1 MNGNIHFPQV
11 RQISVVMMQQFSNQN
26 AKGFVLF
33 ELLIAMT
40 ILVGSVTTLHNIYI
54 NLVAKRIE
62 LQKAN
67 ARLLE
72 FANQSEIQMA
82 QERLKKASQ

>member
-1 MNGNIHFPQV
+1 
-11 RQISVVMMQQFSNQN
+11 MMKMFSTQN

-33 ELLIAMT
+33 ELLIVMT
-40 ILVGSVTTLHNIYI
+40 ILSGSVTTLHNIYT
-54 NLVAKRIE
+54 NLVAKQIE
-62 LQKAN
+62 LKKAH

-72 FANQSEIQMA
+72 FANQSEIQIA

>member
-1 MNGNIHFPQV
+1 
-11 RQISVVMMQQFSNQN
+11 MMKIFSTQS

-33 ELLIAMT
+33 ELLIVMT
-40 ILVGSVTTLHNIYI
+40 ILAGSVTILHNTYI
-54 NLVAKRIE
+54 NLVAKQIE
-62 LQKAN
+62 LQKAH

-72 FANQSEIQMA
+72 FANQSEIQIA